1 MRKGGTTM
9 DRKKKNL
16 LWVLAAVWITLTFA
30 GPAAQAQPQDKFP
43 TRSIDIVVPTAAG
56 GGADIIAR
64 LVSEHLKKNWGVV
77 VNVVNK
83 PGGNTIIGNAE
94 LHGAKPDG
102 YTVMADAQSGTML
115 LEVSSRDLPFK
126 ILDRTFIAVVVVSP
140 LVFNV
145 SSASSI
151 RNLKDLE
158 AEIKKD
164 PEHFTWASFAGPQ
177 ELLVRQF
184 FKAIGVDITKTK
196 PIASKG
202 GSDSV
207 TLAAGNN
214 VKMAVATPVAGIS
227 QVRAGTVRAV
237 AITGSRI
244 PELPDVATTQEQG
257 YPAANAVFYQG
268 FSGPPKMASPVLNK
282 WCEALQQIV
291 KDPGYVAKVKDLGYT
306 ALYLGPDEAKEIV
319 RKGMEEARILWG
331 IK

>member
-1 MRKGGTTM
+1 MGRKG
-9 DRKKKNL
+9 RHL
-16 LWVLAAVWITLTFA
+16 LWILASVCMTFTLP
-30 GPAAQAQPQDKFP
+30 GWSAQAQQAFP
-43 TRSIDIVVPTAAG
+43 SRSIDIIVPTAAG
-56 GGADIIAR
+56 GGADVIAR
-64 LVSEHLKKNWGVV
+64 LVSEHLKKKWGVV

-83 PGGNTIIGNAE
+83 PGGNTIIGNSE
-94 LHGAKPDG
+94 LHQAKPDG

-115 LEVSSRDLPFK
+115 LEVSSRNLPFK
-126 ILDRTFIAVVVVSP
+126 ILDRTFVAVVVVSP

-145 SSASSI
+145 PSASPIKS
-151 RNLKDLE
+151 LKDLE

-164 PEHFTWASFAGPQ
+164 PDHFTWASFAGPQ

-184 FKAIGVDITKTK
+184 FHAIGVDITKTK

-202 GSDSV
+202 GSDSAAMV
-207 TLAAGNN
+207 AGNH
-214 VKMAVATPVAGIS
+214 VKMAIATPVACVS
-227 QVRAGTVRAV
+227 HVRAGTTRAV

-244 PELPDVATTQEQG
+244 SDLPDVPTTVEQG

-268 FSGPPKMASPVLNK
+268 FSGPPKMPASILNK

-291 KDPGYVAKVKDLGYT
+291 KDPEFVSKVKDLGYT

-331 IK
+331 VK